1 MRQTKKITL
10 SAMLTALGTVLMVL
24 GAFIDVIDLSVCAL
38 ASLLVVFVYIEIGS
52 PFTWLVWL
60 CTSLLTFLLFPGKAI
75 WIEYFAIFGIYPI
88 LKAYIERLPRFL
100 WFLLKFVYIG
110 AMLLLLTFLVEL
122 IIGVPLIV
130 ADSIWIKVGIYVIMY
145 VAFFAYDVFITVCV
159 RLYLERLRHRFKKM
173 LK

>member
-1 MRQTKKITL
+1 MRQTKKITM

-24 GAFIDVIDLSVCAL
+24 GAFIDVIDLSVCAI
-38 ASLLVVFVYIEIGS
+38 ASLIVVFVYIEIGS

-75 WIEYFAIFGIYPI
+75 WIEYLMIFGIYPI

-100 WFLLKFVYIG
+100 WFVIKLVFINAIL
-110 AMLLLLTFLVEL
+110 ALLTFLVEL
-122 IIGVPLIV
+122 IFSLPLVAVDKTWMKIGVY
-130 ADSIWIKVGIYVIMY
+130 AIMN
-145 VAFFAYDVFITVCV
+145 VAFFAYDIFITVCV
-159 RLYLERLRHRFKKM
+159 RLYMERLRPRFKNL